1 MMNRR
6 PNVDGI
12 IVGPTQE
19 VADKCFAQA
28 AAMIAAD
35 PYLSR
40 RFKVKEHIK
49 TIIDLH
55 VDPVTGV
62 QMNAKLKIK
71 SFDPKVVTG
80 SIPAFAILDELHVM
94 AHAKYASHVI
104 GQIRGG
110 MVTNEESLLIIIT
123 TQSEVEPFGVFKEEL
138 DYARGVRDG
147 RITEGVRMLPILY
160 EFPEAM
166 QIAEDK
172 PWKNPKNWPAVLP
185 NLGRSITIDR
195 LTAEWRTAQDKG
207 DGAAREWAS
216 QHLNIQIGQALHH
229 GRWIGVDFWPAAA
242 DRRITLDYLIAHSDV
257 ITFGGDV
264 GGLKDLWGLAA
275 LGRHKVTRHWMLWV
289 PQILGENHAMVGF
302 ATVQDMVRAFLDD
315 EETHLEAMVA
325 FIREAKID
333 DDLRRIA
340 ALKRPSTA
348 EDWREVA
355 RAYNGP
361 KYAKHGYHTRLAKA
375 HVKWR
380 GIADTPWS
388 APLPPARPA
397 EATAPAPAPVSS
409 MTDYEV
415 RALQQQLKDALYDPG
430 FIDGKMGTRT
440 RAALFAFQTDNG
452 LPATGEMN
460 AETRAFILAHGVPT
474 RQLAPERERA
484 TAASLAEAGRLPPAA
499 QAALKGGWWA
509 KLQAVLGAIAMAI
522 YGAWER
528 SGDALS
534 SLSPFKEDLLAA
546 GPWLFFAAV
555 IGISLVL
562 WLRSRNALDQ
572 TVRAVRLGRDTGA

>member
-1 MMNRR
+1 MSVSFACPDWFAKLQAGQSPIPALPLDDVLADCAVALFNKLRVPDIAGMPTMGEAAGEWMRDIVRAAFGSIEPETGRRFVGEIFNLVPKKNGKTTNAAALGLIALMMNRR

-94 AHAKYASHVI
+94 AHAKYASRVI

-289 PQILGENHAMVGF
+289 KAWAQKV
-302 ATVQDMVRAFLDD
+302 V
-315 EETHLEAMVA
+315 LERHPEIAE
-325 FIREAKID
+325 R
-333 DDLRRIA
+333 LR
-340 ALKRPSTA
+340 
-348 EDWREVA
+348 
-355 RAYNGP
+355 
-361 KYAKHGYHTRLAKA
+361 
-375 HVKWR
+375 
-380 GIADTPWS
+380 
-388 APLPPARPA
+388 
-397 EATAPAPAPVSS
+397 
-409 MTDYEV
+409 DYEKDGDLVICERVTQDAEEAAAIIVKV
-415 RALQQQLKDALYDPG
+415 REEGL
-430 FIDGKMGTRT
+430 
-440 RAALFAFQTDNG
+440 
-452 LPATGEMN
+452 LPATGGVGLDAAGVTGLLEELASHGITEPCVAAVNQGYKLSSSIFGAERKLADGTLKHCGSAMLNWTCGNLLAEEHGQNVYMHKRADAEKIDPMMAAFNAIEMMSRN
-460 AETRAFILAHGVPT
+460 PVAHNPRSVYETRGV
-474 RQLAPERERA
+474 LY
-484 TAASLAEAGRLPPAA
+484 
-499 QAALKGGWWA
+499 
-509 KLQAVLGAIAMAI
+509 V
-522 YGAWER
+522 
-528 SGDALS
+528 
-534 SLSPFKEDLLAA
+534 
-546 GPWLFFAAV
+546 
-555 IGISLVL
+555 
-562 WLRSRNALDQ
+562 
-572 TVRAVRLGRDTGA
+572 

>member
-1 MMNRR
+1 MTAFGDFKGRATR
-6 PNVDGI
+6 LDDIDLPR
-12 IVGPTQE
+12 
-19 VADKCFAQA
+19 
-28 AAMIAAD
+28 IAA
-35 PYLSR
+35 R
-40 RFKVKEHIK
+40 I
-49 TIIDLH
+49 
-55 VDPVTGV
+55 GV
-62 QMNAKLKIK
+62 
-71 SFDPKVVTG
+71 G
-80 SIPAFAILDELHVM
+80 EDELH
-94 AHAKYASHVI
+94 A
-104 GQIRGG
+104 
-110 MVTNEESLLIIIT
+110 LI
-123 TQSEVEPFGVFKEEL
+123 EVETAGGGFDRQGRPRILFEPHVFYRCLSGAKRDRAVKAGLAYAKWGEKPYGKESEQYPRL
-138 DYARGVRDG
+138 VR
-147 RITEGVRMLPILY
+147 
-160 EFPEAM
+160 AM
-166 QIAEDK
+166 A
-172 PWKNPKNWPAVLP
+172 
-185 NLGRSITIDR
+185 ID
-195 LTAEWRTAQDKG
+195 E
-207 DGAAREWAS
+207 
-216 QHLNIQIGQALHH
+216 
-229 GRWIGVDFWPAAA
+229 AAA
-242 DRRITLDYLIAHSDV
+242 
-257 ITFGGDV
+257 
-264 GGLKDLWGLAA
+264 LKACSWGL
-275 LGRHKVTRHWMLWV
+275 
-289 PQILGENHAMVGF
+289 PQILGENHATVGY

-325 FIREAKID
+325 FIRAAKID

-340 ALKRPSTA
+340 ALKRPSTS

-361 KYAKHGYHTRLAKA
+361 KYARHGYHTRLAKA

-380 GIADTPWS
+380 GIADTQWS

-397 EATAPAPAPVSS
+397 EATAPFVPAPEAAPV
-409 MTDYEV
+409 MTDYEI
-415 RALQQQLKDALYDPG
+415 RAMQQQLKDALYDPG

-484 TAASLAEAGRLPPAA
+484 TAESLAKAGRLPPAA
-499 QAALKGGWWA
+499 QAALKGGFWA
-509 KLQAVLGAIAMAI
+509 KVQAVLGAIAMAI

>member
-1 MMNRR
+1 MSVSFACPDWFAKLQAGQSPIPALPLDDVLADCAVALFNKLRVPDIAGMPTMGEAAGEWMRDIVRAAFGSIEPETGRRFVGEIFNLVPKKNGKTTNAAALGLIALMMNRR

-94 AHAKYASHVI
+94 AHAKYASRVI

-289 PQILGENHAMVGF
+289 KAWAQKV
-302 ATVQDMVRAFLDD
+302 V
-315 EETHLEAMVA
+315 LERHPEIAE
-325 FIREAKID
+325 R
-333 DDLRRIA
+333 LR
-340 ALKRPSTA
+340 
-348 EDWREVA
+348 
-355 RAYNGP
+355 
-361 KYAKHGYHTRLAKA
+361 
-375 HVKWR
+375 
-380 GIADTPWS
+380 
-388 APLPPARPA
+388 
-397 EATAPAPAPVSS
+397 
-409 MTDYEV
+409 DYEKDGDLVICERVTQDAEEAAAIIV
-415 RALQQQLKDALYDPG
+415 RVREEGL
-430 FIDGKMGTRT
+430 
-440 RAALFAFQTDNG
+440 
-452 LPATGEMN
+452 LPATGGVGLDAAGVTGLLEELASHGITEPCVAAVNQGYKLSSSIFGAERKLADGTLKHCGSAMLNWTCGNLLAEERGQNVYMHKRADAEKIDPMMAAFNAIEMMSRN
-460 AETRAFILAHGVPT
+460 PVAHNPRSVYETRGV
-474 RQLAPERERA
+474 LY
-484 TAASLAEAGRLPPAA
+484 
-499 QAALKGGWWA
+499 
-509 KLQAVLGAIAMAI
+509 V
-522 YGAWER
+522 
-528 SGDALS
+528 
-534 SLSPFKEDLLAA
+534 
-546 GPWLFFAAV
+546 
-555 IGISLVL
+555 
-562 WLRSRNALDQ
+562 
-572 TVRAVRLGRDTGA
+572 